1 MLWLLWQICRLMTWS
16 MSTTTALARP
26 FRQADLLTKAVP
38 AQLLHKRFAAGLSRS
53 PHRTWGK
60 VVGCTYSYLATIA
73 QVLNGRHK
81 GAEAQPHAPVLK
93 LVIHKQLWDAQL
105 L

>member
-1 MLWLLWQICRLMTWS
+1 MATVANLQAHDMERVNNHGTGQALPPGGLAHKSRPSTAAPQKICR
-16 MSTTTALARP
+16 
-26 FRQADLLTKAVP
+26 
-38 AQLLHKRFAAGLSRS
+38 GLSRS